1 MQFIN
6 LLGQN
11 DDKIV
16 ISYAVQSESF
26 YRCYISLT
34 LAILIDDLLITVDL
48 TNLLVEIQSEI
59 TLLS

>member
-16 ISYAVQSESF
+16 ISYAGNQSLF
-26 YRCYISLT
+26 IDVTSLT
-34 LAILIDDLLITVDL
+34 VEILIDDLLIITDYSR
-48 TNLLVEIQSEI
+48 NLRPES
-59 TLLS
+59 